1 MENEKKMT
9 LEEGFEKL
17 DEITK
22 KMEQND
28 VPLEER
34 FELYKKGID
43 LVKFCTEKIDTVE
56 KEMQIVRDHEP
67 AGGMDDSYGI

>member
-17 DEITK
+17 DEITR

-28 VPLEER
+28 VPLEDR